1 MPARRSSVTA
11 HARVEHADRVPE
23 EQHEPLLRIVD
34 EALANVLRH
43 SGASRV
49 EIELHD
55 EQGELRLSITDDGR
69 GGARENAPGMGLVN
83 MRARAGQL
91 PGGRF
96 EVGPHDHGGTSVSVC
111 WRAS

>member
-1 MPARRSSVTA
+1 
-11 HARVEHADRVPE
+11 
-23 EQHEPLLRIVD
+23 VD

-49 EIELHD
+49 EIALRD
-55 EQGELRLSITDDGR
+55 EHGELRLSIADDGR
-69 GGARENAPGMGLVN
+69 GGARESGAGMGLVN
-83 MRARAGQL
+83 MRTRAGQL

-96 EVGPHDHGGTSVSVC
+96 EVGSRADGGTEVSVC